1 MTTKIAVSLPDGL
14 VADAR
19 AAVERG
25 DADSVSAYVAEAL
38 SRRRRDD
45 NLAALLAEMI
55 AEHGEPSADDYEW
68 ADRALGLT

>member
-25 DADSVSAYVAEAL
+25 DAGSVSAYVAEAL